1 MVCKAKKFQIQKMIV
16 TIQRNIRGLILYR
29 WEIIC
34 SMMQKKLQTKA
45 PTKIREANVF
55 SISTRSPPLCRLTSK
70 LLSIIPAIPMEM
82 TQRIRLAMFHQKS
95 TFPLQRR

>member
-1 MVCKAKKFQIQKMIV
+1 MIV

-34 SMMQKKLQTKA
+34 SMRQKKLKTKT

-55 SISTRSPPLCRLTSK
+55 SISTRSPPPPCRFTSK
-70 LLSIIPAIPMEM
+70 LLSIIPAIPMAM